1 MNTLLRSKYASVV
14 LPTVTTL
21 LLFILWEIIV
31 KIFHIPS
38 FNVPAPSAIW
48 SAAVEK
54 SQPLIENSLV
64 TVQTTMVGFSFAIVA
79 GIFLGFLIDRGFV
92 LVNSLYGHEKKPVI
106 RSKEGASQG
115 THCDCGQPPLLSD
128 RAFPPHQETGP
139 LGNRLVQLH
148 S

>member
-54 SQPLIENSLV
+54 SQPLNRKFPGYGANHYG
-64 TVQTTMVGFSFAIVA
+64 GF
-79 GIFLGFLIDRGFV
+79 
-92 LVNSLYGHEKKPVI
+92 
-106 RSKEGASQG
+106 
-115 THCDCGQPPLLSD
+115 
-128 RAFPPHQETGP
+128 
-139 LGNRLVQLH
+139 
-148 S
+148 